1 MADKRDGLQI
11 ARQRIAQEAAERTG
25 FLDLGTLGLTC
36 LPEELFELSHLRR
49 LKLGS
54 GMTDE
59 EGEWQ
64 EAAEDISPNDV
75 QSDIGQL
82 AKLPKLSILSVRGV
96 RFADLTPLAGLHAL
110 QSLDCSSTQ
119 VRDLVPLAGLSALQS
134 LDCSFTQVSDLVPL
148 AGLSA
153 LQSLDCSRT
162 QVSDLMPLAGLS
174 ALQSLNCTYTQ
185 VGDLTPLAGLSALQ
199 SLNCSDTQVSDL
211 MPLAGLSALQSLDC
225 WSTQVSDL
233 MPLAGLSALQSLDC
247 WSTQVSDLM
256 PLAGL
261 SALQSLDCSFT
272 QVSDLVPLAGL
283 SALQS
288 LDCSFTQVSDLV
300 PLAGLSALQS
310 LNFSGCRLARVPD
323 GLWGKPTL
331 NRLTLYESHLPGV
344 PAEVLSHSFVEDC
357 LDALRAHL
365 DDLAAGQVVVP
376 DAKLMVLGN
385 GYVGKTQIRRRLG
398 GEDFDATVP
407 STHGITVA
415 SATLRKADGKES
427 ARLQIWDF
435 GGQDIYHGAHALFMR
450 ARAVF
455 MLVWAPERENSGE
468 QIRDGIRLRDYP
480 LAYWL
485 DYVRHLSS
493 TRSPVILVQ
502 TRCERPEDDAV
513 RPPVAD
519 EALSQFPFRTIL
531 HYSAK
536 IDRGRPALD
545 DALNQA
551 VGWLTDEEGVVT
563 IGATRFRV
571 RRRLEELRDT
581 DEKLPVEQRQ
591 YRTITQE
598 HFQQLCEEEGGVAS
612 AKHFLNYLHNAGVA
626 FYHDSL
632 FDDRIVLDQ
641 SWALDAIYAVFNR
654 DKSYKELSR
663 LGGRFSRPLIE
674 LLVWQD
680 YEVEEQRLLL
690 SMMQSCGIC
699 FLHRRSDNRDENE
712 YIAPD
717 LLPDRGAVGDQIDSM
732 WDKDLPPETAEFE
745 YSLLHSGIVRSVISR
760 IGSDAGVTAVYW
772 KDGLCAYE
780 KTSGSRVLIE
790 QQMDD
795 LWRGRIRVQTQRG
808 QAAALLQR
816 LTKMIQ
822 EASSRAGSAPV
833 KITTSA
839 ALGHPAATEHEQS
852 VEAKPPPLQFSQEP
866 IPGREYCVSYAWG
879 QPTQAVVDRLCAAAE
894 ERGVR
899 VLRDKTAVGLGNSI
913 SKFMQRIGRADRVF
927 IVLSDKYLKSPYCM
941 FELFEIW
948 RNNRADSALF
958 AERIRAF
965 TLPSTRIAT
974 FTDRNPYASYWDERH
989 RELEDLIR
997 RNPSI
1002 VGEADFREF
1011 RLAAI
1016 FYRDVSDILAAIA
1029 DILQPR
1035 DFDHLEKHW
1044 LDDLER

>member
-211 MPLAGLSALQSLDC
+211 M
-225 WSTQVSDL
+225 
-233 MPLAGLSALQSLDC
+233 
-247 WSTQVSDLM
+247 
-256 PLAGL
+256 
-261 SALQSLDCSFT
+261 
-272 QVSDLVPLAGL
+272 PLAGL

-899 VLRDKTAVGLGNSI
+899 VLRDKTAVGLGDSI

>member
-1 MADKRDGLQI
+1 MVFGA
-11 ARQRIAQEAAERTG
+11 
-25 FLDLGTLGLTC
+25 
-36 LPEELFELSHLRR
+36 
-49 LKLGS
+49 
-54 GMTDE
+54 
-59 EGEWQ
+59 
-64 EAAEDISPNDV
+64 
-75 QSDIGQL
+75 
-82 AKLPKLSILSVRGV
+82 
-96 RFADLTPLAGLHAL
+96 
-110 QSLDCSSTQ
+110 
-119 VRDLVPLAGLSALQS
+119 
-134 LDCSFTQVSDLVPL
+134 
-148 AGLSA
+148 
-153 LQSLDCSRT
+153 SR
-162 QVSDLMPLAGLS
+162 
-174 ALQSLNCTYTQ
+174 
-185 VGDLTPLAGLSALQ
+185 
-199 SLNCSDTQVSDL
+199 
-211 MPLAGLSALQSLDC
+211 
-225 WSTQVSDL
+225 
-233 MPLAGLSALQSLDC
+233 
-247 WSTQVSDLM
+247 
-256 PLAGL
+256 
-261 SALQSLDCSFT
+261 
-272 QVSDLVPLAGL
+272 
-283 SALQS
+283 
-288 LDCSFTQVSDLV
+288 
-300 PLAGLSALQS
+300 
-310 LNFSGCRLARVPD
+310 
-323 GLWGKPTL
+323 TL